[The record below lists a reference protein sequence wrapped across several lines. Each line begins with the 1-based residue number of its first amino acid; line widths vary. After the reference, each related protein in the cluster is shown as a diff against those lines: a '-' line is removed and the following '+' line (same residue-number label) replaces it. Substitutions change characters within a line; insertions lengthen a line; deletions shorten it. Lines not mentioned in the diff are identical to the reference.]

1 MAIKIASPLA
11 SVLQRPREP
20 RAVGLLLVAL
30 LLAFAGAGCGSDS
43 SGGAEATVDD
53 LNRAYK
59 AWGMMRGSYPTNI
72 YELTNHPALQGKRL
86 PNLPAGKRLILD
98 VNARQIVVGD
108 E

>member
-1 MAIKIASPLA
+1 MAIKTASPLA
-11 SVLQRPREP
+11 AVLQRWREL
-20 RAVGLLLVAL
+20 RAEGSWLVAL
-30 LLAFAGAGCGSDS
+30 LLVFVGAGCGSGS

-86 PNLPAGKRLILD
+86 PALPPGKRLILD
-98 VNARQIVVGD
+98 GNARQIVVGD